1 MTILFVFIA
10 FVTSV
15 VVLIEIRERRRKKTV
30 STDATE
36 KIQSPSADCCG
47 AHLVCEKDTLLNSST
62 EIIYYNDEELDQY
75 KGRESNTYD
84 ENEIS
89 QFSEVLFTLKE
100 NEVAGWLRSLQLRE
114 IELPQQLRDEALMIV
129 REQRNKTA

>member
-10 FVTSV
+10 FVASV
-15 VVLIEIRERRRKKTV
+15 VLLIEIRERRRKKTV
-30 STDATE
+30 STDTTE
-36 KIQSPSADCCG
+36 KIQSPPADCCG